1 MAKVGPSDSPQFSPF
16 AQMQHGIAAL
26 SQPPKRADASQA
38 GQGAPQRQAIAP
50 SPTLSTPPAPV
61 VLPAPRRDAVSER
74 AVQAMQALQAPV
86 PQHAS
91 GDAAPSPNLLTMKRF
106 KVSGEESREMEQA
119 ALRLAAKLGVK
130 VDFSKIT
137 RALWQVYLKHE
148 DDVLRN
154 ASNGMTRQRP
164 ANDDAVGLAELDDQL
179 SQIVGEGFRVA
190 SRRPSG
196 RT

>member
-1 MAKVGPSDSPQFSPF
+1 MAKVGPSDTPQFSPF

-26 SQPPKRADASQA
+26 SQPARRGDGIQA
-38 GQGAPQRQAIAP
+38 GEGAPERQAIAP
-50 SPTLSTPPAPV
+50 SPPVSTPPTPIV
-61 VLPAPRRDAVSER
+61 PPPRRDATGER
-74 AVQAMQALQAPV
+74 AAQAMQALQAPV
-86 PQHAS
+86 PQQAS
-91 GDAAPSPNLLTMKRF
+91 GDATPSPNLLTMKRF
-106 KVSGEESREMEQA
+106 KVSGEESHEMEQA

-148 DDVLRN
+148 EDVLRN
-154 ASNGMTRQRP
+154 ATNGMTRQRP